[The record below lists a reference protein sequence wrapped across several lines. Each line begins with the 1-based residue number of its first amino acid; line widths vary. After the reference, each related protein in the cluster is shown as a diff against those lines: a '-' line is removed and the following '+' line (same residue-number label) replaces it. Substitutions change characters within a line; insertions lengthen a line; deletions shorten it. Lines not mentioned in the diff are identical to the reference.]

1 VTKYLKCGKLRF
13 VVVVNK
19 DGEKVMM
26 KFVHK
31 QLHYMSLTP
40 QMK

>member
-1 VTKYLKCGKLRF
+1 VTKYLKRGKLRF

-31 QLHYMSLTP
+31 QLHYMSPTP
-40 QMK
+40 RMK